1 MDNNQYLEM
10 FLQESQEHIESLN
23 NNLLDLEKNS
33 NDKHIIDE
41 IFRSAHTIKGMA
53 ATMGF
58 GNMNKL
64 SHKMEDLLQD
74 IRNNTIEVTDNVMEI
89 LFKCVDTL
97 SEMVDLIT
105 EKGDDTLNVE
115 DLINLLDNINSDKN
129 EIAATNIK
137 VTPTET
143 EQDINIYEKDII
155 EEALKQ
161 GYKSFRIKIVID
173 KSCIMKSARAFIIF
187 NELEKMGSIIYSS
200 PSIEDIEDEKF
211 ESEFSIHLLSK
222 FDKEYIKEKLLS
234 ISELKEIIIEEILFP
249 KEMSKVEKKENNEI
263 KNVQKNTKTTKT
275 VRVDIERLDNLMNL
289 VSELIIVKTRLEDIE
304 SDNKNSEK
312 AATIE
317 YLERITTNL
326 HDAVMKVRMVPVERV
341 FSRFPRMVRDVSRE
355 LNKKITLN
363 MYGEETE
370 VDRTIIDEI
379 GDPLV
384 HLIRNSI
391 DHGIETPEERIKIKK
406 PETGIINLKAYHE
419 GNNVIIEVS
428 DDGAGIDLDKI
439 KTKAIEK
446 GFMSK
451 EELNQISKDKI
462 IKILFE
468 PGFSTSDK
476 ISDISGRGV
485 GLDVVKTKI
494 EALNGD
500 VDVITEKNKGTK
512 FVIKLPL
519 TLAIIQ
525 ALLVKVG
532 DEKYAFPLNSI
543 SEVVHKNINEIHK
556 VQGKEVILYRGKV
569 IPLIRLNEILEI
581 ENTGLNVDLICVILK
596 KGENLAA
603 CIIDELIGQQEI
615 VIKPLGKYLSN
626 IKIVSGAT
634 ILGDGQVALIIDS
647 NNLF

>member
-97 SEMVDLIT
+97 SEMIDLIT
-105 EKGDDTLNVE
+105 EKGDDTLNAE

-137 VTPTET
+137 VTPRET

-155 EEALKQ
+155 EEGLKQ

-187 NELEKMGSIIYSS
+187 NELEKIGNIINSS

-234 ISELKEIIIEEILFP
+234 ISELSEITIEEILLP
-249 KEMSKVEKKENNEI
+249 REISKVEKKENNEI

-275 VRVDIERLDNLMNL
+275 VRVDIEKLDNLMNL

-304 SDNKNSEK
+304 SDSRNSEK
-312 AATIE
+312 ASTIE
-317 YLERITTNL
+317 YLQRITTNL
-326 HDAVMKVRMVPVERV
+326 HDAVMKVRMVPVEIV

-363 MYGEETE
+363 MHGEETE

-391 DHGIETPEERIKIKK
+391 DHGIEMPEERIKMKK
-406 PETGIINLKAYHE
+406 SETGIINLKAYHE